1 MNILISQSQGETFA
15 ALSLQRPLLNT
26 LAHTRQSD
34 PPPSSSCT
42 LPLPL
47 LSFFFFS
54 IPVVAHLCECYQAH
68 TEEDNM
74 RAFTQG
80 ERGIGWAQIIR
91 ILTSLSVPANVNC
104 LRAVCLCVRVKLSSQ
119 RFSLL
124 TFPKGTPTQR
134 SRSLSPASS
143 LDLSSGGGRETDQR
157 IRDLDELLQL
167 KVTS

>member
-26 LAHTRQSD
+26 LAHAHQSD

-47 LSFFFFS
+47 FFP
-54 IPVVAHLCECYQAH
+54 IPVVAHLRERFQAH
-68 TEEDNM
+68 TEEDIV

-80 ERGIGWAQIIR
+80 ERGIEWTQIIR
-91 ILTSLSVPANVNC
+91 ILTSLSVSANVNC
-104 LRAVCLCVRVKLSSQ
+104 CMGLCSCARVKLSSQ
-119 RFSLL
+119 CALL
-124 TFPKGTPTQR
+124 TFFPKGTPMQR

-143 LDLSSGGGRETDQR
+143 LDLSSGRGRETDQR
-157 IRDLDELLQL
+157 IRDLDELLQW